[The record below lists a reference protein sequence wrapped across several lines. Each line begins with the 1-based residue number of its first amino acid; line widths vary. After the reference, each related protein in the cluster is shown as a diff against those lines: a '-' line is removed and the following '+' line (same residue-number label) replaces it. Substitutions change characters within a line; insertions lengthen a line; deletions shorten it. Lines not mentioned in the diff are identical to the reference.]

1 MKPEVTELLDK
12 AEENIHAADILI
24 KAQFFEIAVSRGY
37 YAIFYVALALL
48 IEEGKTVSSHREVQ
62 STFGF
67 LFAKTE
73 KLDPKYHRYL
83 LDSFRKRQFA
93 DYQHDADV
101 SEAEAIE
108 IINHAE
114 EFLLAA
120 KVYLSSSA
128 PPAPTI

>member
-67 LFAKTE
+67 LFAKGNLPITSTMPMSV
-73 KLDPKYHRYL
+73 KRKPLKSLIMRKNSFL
-83 LDSFRKRQFA
+83 LLKCIFLHPHHPPRQINLVYQTNCHPPAIRQFA
-93 DYQHDADV
+93 
-101 SEAEAIE
+101 
-108 IINHAE
+108 
-114 EFLLAA
+114 
-120 KVYLSSSA
+120 
-128 PPAPTI
+128 